1 MPGRQR
7 GAFAGRPD
15 LQITVRHA
23 AIPEF
28 DNAPL
33 GTHAGQCGAAEH
45 VHGQDAFE
53 LGIHL
58 AQDFRQA
65 IAFGRHAVE
74 HLRQR
79 HGADGGGQPMAGEV
93 AQQHVGIAGG
103 GVGRQ

>member
-1 MPGRQR
+1 MQV
-7 GAFAGRPD
+7 A
-15 LQITVRHA
+15 IRHA
-23 AIPEF
+23 AIPQF
-28 DNAPL
+28 DDTPL
-33 GTHAGQCGAAEH
+33 GTHARQRGAAKH

-53 LGIHL
+53 LGVHL
-58 AQDFRQA
+58 TQDFRQA

-79 HGADGGGQPMAGEV
+79 HGADGGGQPVAGEV